1 MKQKSLLIGFFAA
14 VFLFSAPAIWAE
26 QDLLIPPAA
35 HEKAIQS
42 LKKLGP
48 GRGALKLSAKMVRII
63 GVVSAINM
71 NTAEIKRD
79 LKDLNAA
86 VSDTEIRIAMAG
98 DVLFDFDKWNIRQDA
113 EAQLKKVINIIAASK
128 STEITISGHT
138 DSKGSA
144 EYNLKLSRQRAQAV
158 KDWIV
163 KNSSISESSVRISG
177 YGETRPAAP
186 NSKEDGSDNP
196 EGRQKNRRV
205 EFSIK
210 ILKK

>member
-1 MKQKSLLIGFFAA
+1 MIGFFAA

-26 QDLLIPPAA
+26 QDLLIPPDA